1 MWVRVGCGYQ
11 YSEDSGQT
19 RFNMKA
25 LGTWELIKKRRKR
38 QKKEYSTHKLTS
50 LKIS

>member
-1 MWVRVGCGYQ
+1 MWVRVGWGYQ

-25 LGTWELIKKRRKR
+25 LGTWVLIKE
-38 QKKEYSTHKLTS
+38 KKEKTNKG
-50 LKIS
+50 I

>member
-19 RFNMKA
+19 RFNTKA
-25 LGTWELIKKRRKR
+25 LGSWKLIKE
-38 QKKEYSTHKLTS
+38 KKEKTNKG
-50 LKIS
+50 I